1 MDNRRY
7 SQLWRFL
14 RRSWFLLDNLFL
26 QWDVTVFFG
35 IYLSIVVL
43 LLRAGG
49 GVRHGA
55 TRPAAPPVSGP
66 GAPVVLIINDLV
78 FIPYQ
83 YCDWE
88 VDQLVDYEI
97 LFVIVF
103 ELYAVDRCSIFRSV
117 IYGPHHESVL

>member
-1 MDNRRY
+1 M
-7 SQLWRFL
+7 
-14 RRSWFLLDNLFL
+14 
-26 QWDVTVFFG
+26 
-35 IYLSIVVL
+35 VL
-43 LLRAGG
+43 LLRAAG
-49 GVRHGA
+49 GVWHGA
-55 TRPAAPPVSGP
+55 AQPAVAPVSGP

-103 ELYAVDRCSIFRSV
+103 ELYSVDRGGIFRSV

>member
-1 MDNRRY
+1 M
-7 SQLWRFL
+7 
-14 RRSWFLLDNLFL
+14 
-26 QWDVTVFFG
+26 
-35 IYLSIVVL
+35 VL

-49 GVRHGA
+49 GVRHGTA
-55 TRPAAPPVSGP
+55 RPAAAPVSGP
-66 GAPVVLIINDLV
+66 AAPVVLIINNLV

-103 ELYAVDRCSIFRSV
+103 ELYAMDRCGIFRSV
-117 IYGPHHESVL
+117 IHGRHHESVL

>member
-1 MDNRRY
+1 MGCDCVFWRR
-7 SQLWRFL
+7 W
-14 RRSWFLLDNLFL
+14 
-26 QWDVTVFFG
+26 
-35 IYLSIVVL
+35 YLSVVL
-43 LLRAGG
+43 FLLRAAG

-55 TRPAAPPVSGP
+55 AQPAVAPVSGP

-97 LFVIVF
+97 LFVTVF
-103 ELYAVDRCSIFRSV
+103 ELYAMDRCVIFRPV
-117 IYGPHHESVL
+117 IYGPHHESVLEQHCEIWV